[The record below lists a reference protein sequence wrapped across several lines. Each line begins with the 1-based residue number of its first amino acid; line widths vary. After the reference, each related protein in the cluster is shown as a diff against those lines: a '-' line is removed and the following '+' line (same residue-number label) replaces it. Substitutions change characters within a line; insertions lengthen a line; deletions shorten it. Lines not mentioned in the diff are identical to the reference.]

1 MHAVVMAAGEGSRL
15 RPLTER
21 WPKPVLPIDGRPVI
35 ATLLREL
42 ASAGCARVVVVT
54 GHLAEQVEELVGDG
68 SAFGLEIV
76 FVRQP
81 GVLGSADTVIR
92 ALAAGAEPPLL
103 VTAADTVYTPGDVRR
118 VLDAYAASG
127 AAGALAGRRDPPP
140 VPAHRDGLSI
150 VDGFVR
156 KVVDDDPA
164 TELGSAPL
172 WILGPELIRFLDD
185 LSGPPFELAD
195 VFKRA
200 LESNLPIAGIEIRRT
215 RDLTR
220 PVDLVE
226 ENFPYL
232 SHERIDLQPL
242 PERPRAPEAGDA
254 RAGDGGAGEGEEA

>member
-21 WPKPVLPIDGRPVI
+21 WPKSVLPIDGRPVL

-42 ASAGCARVVVVT
+42 AAAGCAHATVVT

-81 GVLGSADTVIR
+81 RAGGPAKQKGRGRDPESCPSPDIAPGVLGSADTVTR

-118 VLDAYAASG
+118 VVEAYASTD
-127 AAGALAGRRDPPP
+127 AAGALVGRRDPPA
-140 VPAHRDGLSI
+140 VPAHRDGLLI
-150 VDGFVR
+150 VDGLVR
-156 KVVDDDPA
+156 KVADDDPA
-164 TELGSAPL
+164 NTLGSAPL
-172 WILGPELIRFLDD
+172 WILGPELIPLLED
-185 LSGPPFELAD
+185 LFGPPYELAG
-195 VFKRA
+195 VCERA
-200 LESNLPIAGIEIRRT
+200 LASNLPILGIEIGKT
-215 RDLTR
+215 RDLTH
-220 PVDLVE
+220 PIDLVK

-232 SHERIDLQPL
+232 QR
-242 PERPRAPEAGDA
+242 
-254 RAGDGGAGEGEEA
+254 

>member
-21 WPKPVLPIDGRPVI
+21 WPKSVLPIDGRPVI

-42 ASAGCARVVVVT
+42 AAAGCVHATVVT
-54 GHLAEQVEELVGDG
+54 GHLAQQVEALVGDG
-68 SAFGLEIV
+68 SAFGLKIE

-81 GVLGSADTVIR
+81 GVLGSADTVTR

-103 VTAADTVYTPGDVRR
+103 VTAADTVYTPGDVRK
-118 VLDAYAASG
+118 VVEAYGASA

-140 VPAHRDGLSI
+140 VPAHRAGLKI
-150 VDGFVR
+150 VDGLVR
-156 KVVDDDPA
+156 QVVDDDPA
-164 TELGSAPL
+164 NTLGSAPL
-172 WILGPELIRFLDD
+172 WILGPELVPLLEA
-185 LSGPPFELAD
+185 LSGPPYELAD

-200 LESNLPIAGIEIRRT
+200 LASNLPILGIEIGKT

-220 PVDLVE
+220 PVDLVK

-232 SHERIDLQPL
+232 PQ
-242 PERPRAPEAGDA
+242 
-254 RAGDGGAGEGEEA
+254 

>member
-1 MHAVVMAAGEGSRL
+1 VIHAVVMAAGEGSRL

-42 ASAGCARVVVVT
+42 AAAGCTHAFVVT
-54 GHLAEQVEELVGDG
+54 GHLAQQVEELVGDG
-68 SAFGLEIV
+68 SAFGLEIT

-81 GVLGSADTVIR
+81 GVLGSADTVTR
-92 ALAAGAEPPLL
+92 SLAAGAEPPLL
-103 VTAADTVYTPGDVRR
+103 VTAADTVYTPGDVGR
-118 VLDAYAASG
+118 VVEAYTASD

-140 VPAHRDGLSI
+140 VPAHRDGLLI
-150 VDGFVR
+150 VDGLVR

-164 TELGSAPL
+164 NELGSAPL
-172 WILGPELIRFLDD
+172 WILGPALIPFLEE
-185 LSGPPFELAD
+185 LSGPPYELAD

-200 LESNLPIAGIEIRRT
+200 LASNLPILGIEIGKT

-220 PVDLVE
+220 PIDLVK

-232 SHERIDLQPL
+232 PS
-242 PERPRAPEAGDA
+242 
-254 RAGDGGAGEGEEA
+254 